1 MSKMFKKII
10 VALLALALVFSIIP
24 NNTSAATYDKAT
36 TVKKIKVYQKA
47 GTSYKMLFTVA
58 KGKSVKVIGGV
69 AIGSDQG
76 KLASYQ
82 QFGFSKISYKNKTGY
97 VKTSD
102 LNYKNP
108 YQWAPGVKKKAV
120 TYAKHYA
127 KGNTYRFIKS
137 GTYKTVGNYQV
148 QVKFEG
154 KWQTIGGI
162 NCKTG
167 WVHG

>member
-1 MSKMFKKII
+1 MKRKKML
-10 VALLALALVFSIIP
+10 VVLLTLALLFSFVQ
-24 NNTSAATYDKAT
+24 TQAFAKSYDKAT
-36 TVKKIKVYQKA
+36 AVKTIKVYQKA
-47 GTSYKMLFTVA
+47 GTSYRVLFTVA

-82 QFGFSKISYKNKTGY
+82 QFGFSRISYKNKIGY
-97 VKTSD
+97 VKTDD
-102 LNYKNP
+102 LRYKNP
-108 YQWAPGVKKKAV
+108 YQWAPGIKKKAV
-120 TYAKHYA
+120 AYAKYYA
-127 KGNTYRFIKS
+127 EGKAYRFIKS

-148 QVKFEG
+148 QVKFKG

-167 WVHG
+167 WAHG